1 MGTVI
6 FDTSMSLDGFMTAAD
21 RTPEVPLGRGGEVL
35 TEWAM
40 HDQAG
45 VELLSRWVA
54 NLGASIAGR
63 VTYDTSLPW
72 WGPNGPSG
80 AARRP
85 LFVVTHQPPKDTLEG
100 GVYSFVTDGI
110 ESALAQAQAAAG
122 DKDVVVMGGADIGRQ
137 YLRAGLVDEL
147 QVHLVPVVFGAGTPM
162 FKDIGKLDLETLEAV
177 RTERA
182 THLRFRIERAA

>member
-6 FDTSMSLDGFMTAAD
+6 FDISMSLDGFMTAAG
-21 RTPEVPLGRGGEVL
+21 RTPKAPLGAGGEVL

-40 HDQAG
+40 ADPAG
-45 VELLSRWVA
+45 VELLGKWVA

-72 WGPNGPSG
+72 WGPDGPSG
-80 AARRP
+80 SARRP
-85 LFVVTHQPPKDTLEG
+85 LFVVTHEPPDETLEG

-122 DKDVVVMGGADIGRQ
+122 QKDVVVMGGAALGQQ

-147 QVHLVPVVFGAGTPM
+147 QIHLVPVVFGAGTRM
-162 FKDIGKLDLETLEAV
+162 FEHIGRLDLETREAV

-182 THLRFRIERAA
+182 THLRFRVR